1 MTIDEGIAKVLE
13 DGKRIGCVYPDYEE
27 SYYIHSNLE
36 GTPEVM
42 ECEDGY
48 FYYC

>member
-1 MTIDEGIAKVLE
+1 MTIAEGIAKMLAE
-13 DGKRIGCVYPDYEE
+13 GYRIGCVYPDNSEG
-27 SYYIHSNLE
+27 YYIHSNLE

-48 FYYC
+48 FYFS